1 MNTLDDLTLVRQFVN
16 RDATPVT
23 SQNFRLESALEMT
36 QLLSKKGELL
46 ARLDPLT
53 QPPRLMVK
61 SGTRYWALLHQILS
75 EHGFMLADQSARS
88 LQKLPDALGFIRYEA
103 QQIPIGYQLHC
114 TPANALWKVWLAQAR
129 PRHRLDMRLELLMF
143 TRNAW
148 FPIQEISGDRDS
160 VLIKTLITST
170 PLQAGDYISWL
181 QKTKAVDPSKPEMR
195 RRLPSALTV
204 IRAIIGALWTTH

>member
-16 RDATPVT
+16 RDSTPVT
-23 SQNFRLESALEMT
+23 SQNFRLESAAEVT
-36 QLLSKKGELL
+36 HLLSKKGDLL

-75 EHGFMLADQSARS
+75 EHGFMLADQTARS
-88 LQKLPDALGFIRYEA
+88 LQNLPTACGFVVYES
-103 QQIPIGYQLHC
+103 QQIPVGYQLHC

-129 PRHRLDMRLELLMF
+129 PQHRLDMRLEMLLF

-170 PLQAGDYISWL
+170 SLQASDYVSWL
-181 QKTKAVDPSKPEMR
+181 QKTKAADLSKPANR
-195 RRLPSALTV
+195 RLLPSALTV